1 MLIAI
6 LACEIGFWVA
16 IALGLITRYPLN
28 RPRLGKAL
36 LYSTPLIDVLLL
48 SFVVIHL
55 RSGVEPHLTHGI
67 AALYIGFSIAFGHQ
81 VIERADR
88 TYRRKINKE
97 SVPEPQRGTPMQ
109 REIQS
114 FGRAL
119 LAAAVAAA
127 IIEITI
133 LAASNPMV
141 AKTLR
146 SWHQTLLII
155 LGIWLVAGPVWQFF
169 SPTPKA
175 SAVNHNSKHD
185 KTSSFSG

>member
-55 RSGVEPHLTHGI
+55 RSGAEPHLTHGI
-67 AALYIGFSIAFGHQ
+67 AALYIGFSVAFGHQ
-81 VIERADR
+81 VIEWADR
-88 TYRRKINKE
+88 TYRCKINKE
-97 SVPEPQRGTPMQ
+97 NVPEPQRGTPMQ
-109 REIQS
+109 REISS

-133 LAASNPMV
+133 LAASNPL
-141 AKTLR
+141 AAETLR

-155 LGIWLVAGPVWQFF
+155 LGIWLVTGPVWQLF
-169 SPTPKA
+169 SPAPKTL
-175 SAVNHNSKHD
+175 AVNQNSKHG